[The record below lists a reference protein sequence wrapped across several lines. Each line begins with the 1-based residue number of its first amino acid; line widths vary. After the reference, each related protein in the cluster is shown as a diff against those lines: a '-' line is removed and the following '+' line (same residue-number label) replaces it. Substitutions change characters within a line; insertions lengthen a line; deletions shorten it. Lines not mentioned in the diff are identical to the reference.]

1 MNKKLAFT
9 SNPLKLSLPIWILYS
24 IAYILLKQSKYNTL
38 AGYQVFFGQ
47 VGLDVFLCVSTY
59 LFYRRTIE
67 RKSKLIFI
75 LYFISFIS
83 AAIADGVYHLGMNI
97 LNIQYFYK
105 INSFFEVPFIGFLL
119 FQLLAWSV
127 LFFKQDGDLQLQK
140 KHMYIPYIL
149 VSLIIFTTFTFGI
162 TWKIDHLSLIGI
174 YQSVDTILEVL
185 GFVIVTI
192 CLARASDST
201 LRLGSVG
208 YLAIIS
214 SDLLIRN
221 QVISGVIPFLSI
233 FEVSW
238 VLGLLLMSIGFFLRK
253 KTLFHCYL

>member
-1 MNKKLAFT
+1 M
-9 SNPLKLSLPIWILYS
+9 
-24 IAYILLKQSKYNTL
+24 
-38 AGYQVFFGQ
+38 FFGQ
-47 VGLDVFLCVSTY
+47 VGLDVCLCTITY
-59 LFYRRTIE
+59 LFYKKTTDQ
-67 RKSKLIFI
+67 KSKLIFT
-75 LYFISFIS
+75 LYFFSFIS
-83 AAIADGVYHLGMNI
+83 AVIADGVYHLGMNI

-105 INSFFEVPFIGFLL
+105 INSLFEVPFIGFLL
-119 FQLLAWSV
+119 FQLLAWST
-127 LFFKQDGDLQLQK
+127 LFFKQDGSLKLQK

-174 YQSVDTILEVL
+174 YQSIDTILEVL

-201 LRLGSVG
+201 LRLASIG

-238 VLGLLLMSIGFFLRK
+238 VLGLMLMSIGFFLRK
-253 KTLFHCYL
+253 KALFHCYL